1 MTLEKKGEYFAG
13 RDKNEG
19 HSRRGI
25 NGEHLQRNI
34 SGLS

>member
-1 MTLEKKGEYFAG
+1 MTLEQRGSIAG